1 MSPVRMGVLGFVSL
15 TAAIGVALVARSIAS
30 GHEHKPAVTVIAA
43 APEKPMTRVLVAKQD
58 LNPGDK
64 ITAADF
70 DWQPW
75 PSEGAINPLF
85 ITDGAVA
92 SGASAKAPA
101 AVKIETAAMNAAADK
116 THAMMIAGDGGP
128 AAKMVDAIVRETILK
143 GEPIVESKVVHAGA
157 GGMLAV
163 QLDPGMRAMAVPL
176 SAESAAGGFIL
187 PGDHVD
193 VVQSRAMDGPGG
205 AKKFASGSVLQN
217 VKVLA
222 IDQNTARAQKGA
234 AVVGATATLEVT
246 PAEAELLALSKSQ
259 GELTLIL
266 RSYADTSGAAVA
278 GGGPRLAEQ
287 VSMAPAVVK
296 VYRNGAPSDV
306 AVGR

>member
-1 MSPVRMGVLGFVSL
+1 MSPVRMGVLVSVSL
-15 TAAIGVALVARSIAS
+15 TAAIGFALVARTIAS

-43 APEKPMTRVLVAKQD
+43 PPEKPMVRVLVAKHD

-75 PSEGAINPLF
+75 PSDGAINPLF
-85 ITDGAVA
+85 ITDGPVTPDAP
-92 SGASAKAPA
+92 SKAPA
-101 AVKIETAAMNAAADK
+101 AVKIETAAVNVAADK
-116 THAMMIAGDGGP
+116 THAIMISGSGGP
-128 AAKMVDAIVRETILK
+128 GAKMVDAIVRETILK
-143 GEPIVESKVVHAGA
+143 GEPIIEAKVVHAGA

-163 QLDPGMRAMAVPL
+163 ELDPGMRAMAVPL

-193 VVQSRAMDGPGG
+193 VVQSRQVDGPGG
-205 AKKFASGSVLQN
+205 AKKYASGSVLQN

-222 IDQNTARAQKGA
+222 IDQNTAHAQKGS
-234 AVVGATATLEVT
+234 AVIGATATLEVT
-246 PAEAELLALSKSQ
+246 PSEAELLALSKSQ

-266 RSYADTSGAAVA
+266 RSYADTAGGAVA
-278 GGGPRLAEQ
+278 GNGPRLAQQ
-287 VSMAPAVVK
+287 VSVGPAVVK
-296 VYRNGAPSDV
+296 VYRNGQASDV
-306 AVGR
+306 AVGQ